1 MPVLF
6 AADPPLP
13 FNLKNRMALLTK
25 IVASDNPIYSN
36 YFIVEY
42 IWPGQPHNLDLIT
55 RRVRPQE
62 ERGRTKTSRSLQ
74 GTNTRLQDEPDKSNK
89 SIHLVIFFTA
99 RIYFSTK
106 LHDFIFLLHEYYA
119 CHDQHEHH

>member
-13 FNLKNRMALLTK
+13 FNLNNSGTANENCS
-25 IVASDNPIYSN
+25 I
-36 YFIVEY
+36 
-42 IWPGQPHNLDLIT
+42 GQPDLFQLLYRGIHLARAT
-55 RRVRPQE
+55 AQPGPNYTARVRPQE

-74 GTNTRLQDEPDKSNK
+74 GTNTRLQDEPDTSNK

-99 RIYFSTK
+99 RIYFPTK